1 MDKEKE
7 QSKVVTK
14 FIEDYKEVEQSKAV
28 TEFIEDYKEVKELVM
43 GIADT
48 LRDYIDEFVNMTPK
62 FEEFLGDYNVKL
74 SAVVINAYDKDRKQ
88 IHKLLDNMDKQIKK
102 NTELKDLD
110 EYIQNIRDAL
120 QELDDLYEKGSL
132 DSESEMEDV
141 HYDLELPF
149 DDLENIFDDE
159 EWDYN

>member
-1 MDKEKE
+1 MENKEKE

-14 FIEDYKEVEQSKAV
+14 FIEDYKEV
-28 TEFIEDYKEVKELVM
+28 KELVI

-48 LRDYIDEFVNMTPK
+48 LNDYIDEVDDNTSK

-88 IHKLLDNMDKQIKK
+88 IHKFLDSMDKQIKK
-102 NTELKDLD
+102 NIELKDLD

-132 DSESEMEDV
+132 DDESEMQDV

-149 DDLENIFDDE
+149 EDLENIFDEE
-159 EWDYN
+159 EWDYNG